1 MISREL
7 YMTRIRPF
15 MNKSIIKVIVGMRRT
30 GKSVMLQL
38 IQKELMESGV
48 SAEQILSLNF
58 ESEKN
63 SHLKTADALY
73 AFIDEKINNAH
84 GKVYIMLDEVQEVDN
99 WQKTVNSLMV
109 DFDSDIYITGSNAN
123 LLSGEL
129 STYLA
134 GRYVEI
140 VVFPFSYSEL
150 IDLHKESGQD
160 CNEDEIWGSY
170 LRFGGMPFLFEVG
183 YAPEASVQYL
193 TDIYNSVVLK
203 DVVQRNAIRN
213 VELLDRIIK
222 FVLSNVGS
230 PISTK
235 SISDYLKNEK
245 RNIAPETVYN
255 YLSACESAY
264 LFHKAPRQDLIGKS
278 LLKTQGK
285 YFVSDHGLREAIY
298 GNNRRDIEKTL
309 ENIVYM
315 ELLRHNYKVS
325 VGTINGKEIDFFAEK
340 QDKKMYVQVTCSM
353 PSEDTLRREFEPLEA
368 VRDNFPKLVVSML
381 DSIDLSRNGIR
392 HVPIRSFLKSNL
404 QY

>member
-38 IQKELMESGV
+38 IQKELLESGV
-48 SAEQILSLNF
+48 STEQILSLNF

-73 AFIDEKINNAH
+73 AFIADKINNAR

-150 IDLHKESGQD
+150 IDLHKESRQD

-183 YAPEASVQYL
+183 YAPDASVQYL

-230 PISTK
+230 PISAK

-255 YLSACESAY
+255 YLSACENAY

-325 VGTINGKEIDFFAEK
+325 VGTIDGKEIDFVAEK
-340 QDKKMYVQVTCSM
+340 QDKKMYVQVTYSM
-353 PSEDTLRREFEPLEA
+353 PNEDTLRREFEPLET

-381 DSIDLSRNGIR
+381 DGIDMSRNGIR

-404 QY
+404 HY

>member
-1 MISREL
+1 
-7 YMTRIRPF
+7 MTRIRPF

-38 IQKELMESGV
+38 IQKELLESGV
-48 SAEQILSLNF
+48 STEQILSLNF

-73 AFIDEKINNAH
+73 AFIADKINNAR

-150 IDLHKESGQD
+150 IDLHKESRQD

-183 YAPEASVQYL
+183 YAPDASVQYL

-230 PISTK
+230 PISAK

-245 RNIAPETVYN
+245 RNIAPETVFN
-255 YLSACESAY
+255 YLSACENAY

-325 VGTINGKEIDFFAEK
+325 VGTIDGKEIDFVAEK
-340 QDKKMYVQVTCSM
+340 QDKKMYVQVTYSM
-353 PSEDTLRREFEPLEA
+353 PSEDTLRREFEPLET

-381 DSIDLSRNGIR
+381 DGIDMSRNGIR

-404 QY
+404 HY